1 MRDGRSADGNGRSSR
16 RWRLPLSVG
25 LYGFCAASLAG
36 ACLYFF
42 FAYVPGRR
50 AAAIK
55 RCQEELELRADSHK
69 ATLDQWIASGMAD
82 AEALANYPAP
92 LASIAS
98 GAGAATTGRGAVTAA
113 QLREFVER
121 FLRIGSYDRFAL
133 LDANLR
139 IAIEAGESRPLE
151 QPILQAAAEVLSRGK
166 TTVDFYRHANG
177 RVDVAFLARAGTAS
191 APRATDGGG
200 PASGVVLLE
209 IDPNRW
215 LYPFLAMRP
224 MAAASAETVLVQA
237 DGDDIVFLSPLRHN
251 PAPPLTF
258 RRPAKAAHFAAAA
271 ALDGRGAFDA
281 FVDYRNEPVFA
292 AVARLDRAPWGIV
305 VKVDQPEALASYQ
318 QEVRRTGTTV
328 IAVILGFWAVAFML
342 VLGWR
347 RRAEA
352 ALREGEERYRATLY
366 SIGDAVIA
374 TDQGS
379 RVKQMNPVAE
389 KLTGWTESQASG
401 KPLDEVFRIVNEETH
416 AVVESPVARVLR
428 EGQVVGLA
436 NHSLLIGKDGKERPI
451 ADSGAPIRNEK
462 GETTG
467 VVLVFRD
474 QTQERAAQKALKE
487 SEAFNRTI
495 VESIPQQLFLKDRN
509 GVYLAANQPYAA
521 SLGCRPEQLV
531 GKDDFAFYPTE
542 LAEKYRADDRA
553 VMDSGRVKD
562 MEERYLAQ
570 GKEYWIHTIKAPVR
584 DDGGQVTA
592 VLGLFE
598 DISARQ
604 RVQQSLKDA
613 RDRLEEAQRAAH
625 LGNWE
630 WDALNDQ
637 ITGSEEFY
645 RLFDVAPEGLSR
657 FSQFV
662 ERLHPDDRER
672 VQRDVADALKQDRPY
687 DTDYRVRLSDGGR
700 RDIIARGRVFVD
712 EGGKPLRMVGTCLDI
727 TERKRME
734 ERIGH
739 LNLVLKAIRNV
750 NQLIVREKDPETLI
764 RRSCE
769 VLTETRGYFSAWIA
783 LYDESGKY
791 MTAASA
797 GLGDAFESLKDRFR
811 SGQLAVC
818 DKAVHERG
826 VHVVRDPAAECP
838 NCPAAT
844 LYRGQSAIAVRLEHQ
859 GHVHGLLVMSM
870 DPGLVDLV
878 DEQNLIEEVADDIAY
893 ALHGLDVE
901 TQRRAAE
908 EDLRKHRDQL
918 EQRVRDRTAQLE
930 ESNQELEA
938 FSYSVS
944 HDLRAPLRAIDGF
957 TRILA
962 DDYASHLDT
971 EGKRL
976 CSIIHENTAKMGRL
990 IDDLLAFSRLG
1001 RAEMSLS
1008 PVDMQT
1014 MANSVFHELTTP
1026 ESLAR
1031 IDFQVGALPAAVAD
1045 PTLMRQVW
1053 MNLLSNAIKFSSKRE
1068 RAVIK
1073 VSAQQNQGES
1083 VYVVQDNGAGFEM
1096 QYVGKLFGVFQ
1107 RLHSSKEFEG
1117 TGVGLAL
1124 VQRVIRRHGGRVWAE
1139 GEIDKGA
1146 TFYFALQQRG
1156 A

>member
-1 MRDGRSADGNGRSSR
+1 
-16 RWRLPLSVG
+16 
-25 LYGFCAASLAG
+25 
-36 ACLYFF
+36 
-42 FAYVPGRR
+42 
-50 AAAIK
+50 
-55 RCQEELELRADSHK
+55 
-69 ATLDQWIASGMAD
+69 
-82 AEALANYPAP
+82 
-92 LASIAS
+92 
-98 GAGAATTGRGAVTAA
+98 
-113 QLREFVER
+113 
-121 FLRIGSYDRFAL
+121 
-133 LDANLR
+133 
-139 IAIEAGESRPLE
+139 
-151 QPILQAAAEVLSRGK
+151 
-166 TTVDFYRHANG
+166 
-177 RVDVAFLARAGTAS
+177 
-191 APRATDGGG
+191 
-200 PASGVVLLE
+200 
-209 IDPNRW
+209 
-215 LYPFLAMRP
+215 
-224 MAAASAETVLVQA
+224 
-237 DGDDIVFLSPLRHN
+237 
-251 PAPPLTF
+251 
-258 RRPAKAAHFAAAA
+258 
-271 ALDGRGAFDA
+271 
-281 FVDYRNEPVFA
+281 VDYRGEPVFA
-292 AVARLDRAPWGIV
+292 ATIRLDRAPWGIV
-305 VKVDQPEALASYQ
+305 VKVDQREALASYRL
-318 QEVRRTGTTV
+318 EIRRTGTTV
-328 IAVILGFWAVAFML
+328 IAVILGFWAVAFTL

-374 TDQGS
+374 TDQGG

-389 KLTGWTESQASG
+389 KLTGWTESQARG
-401 KPLDEVFRIVNEETH
+401 RPLDEVFRIVNEETH

-436 NHSLLIGKDGKERPI
+436 NHSLLIGKDGKQRPI

-509 GVYLAANQPYAA
+509 GAYLAVNQPYAA

-553 VMDSGRVKD
+553 VMDSGQVKD

-604 RVQQSLKDA
+604 RMEQSLKDA

-630 WDALNDQ
+630 FDVLNDQ
-637 ITGSEEFY
+637 ITGSQEFY
-645 RLFDVAPEGLSR
+645 RLFDVAPEDIAR

-687 DTDYRVRLSDGGR
+687 DTDYRVRLSDGGW
-700 RDIIARGRVFVD
+700 RDVIARGRVFVD

-727 TERKRME
+727 TERKQAEAALRESE
-734 ERIGH
+734 ERNRTTLNSIGDAVIATGADSRIARMNPVAGKLTGWTEAEALGKPLAAVFRIVNEETRAEVESPVDRVLREGVVVGLANH
-739 LNLVLKAIRNV
+739 TVLVAKDGTDRPIADSGAPIRNENGETTGVVLVFRDQTEERAVQRALAEREAQFRATFEQAAVGIAHVRLDGAWLRV
-750 NQLIVREKDPETLI
+750 NQRLCDIVGYTSDELLHKTFQDITHPDDLGRDINYLQQILAGEIQTYSMEKRYI
-764 RRSCE
+764 R
-769 VLTETRGYFSAWIA
+769 
-783 LYDESGKY
+783 
-791 MTAASA
+791 
-797 GLGDAFESLKDRFR
+797 KDRSLVWINLTVGPVRDDTGALKYFVSVVEDISAR
-811 SGQLAVC
+811 KRAQAELDVSQRRLISMINAITESAFLMEPDGTILIANGAVAERLGTTPADMVGRNVFDFLPSELAPGRRLRIAEVMQTRAAVHFEDCRGERHIWNSIYPVFDSGNAVRQLAVFGY
-818 DKAVHERG
+818 DITERKRAEDE
-826 VHVVRDPAAECP
+826 VRTLNAA
-838 NCPAAT
+838 
-844 LYRGQSAIAVRLEHQ
+844 
-859 GHVHGLLVMSM
+859 
-870 DPGLVDLV
+870 
-878 DEQNLIEEVADDIAY
+878 
-893 ALHGLDVE
+893 
-901 TQRRAAE
+901 
-908 EDLRKHRDQL
+908 L

-930 ESNQELEA
+930 ESNKELEA

-957 TRILA
+957 TRLLA
-962 DDYASHLDT
+962 DDYAPHLDT

-1031 IDFQVGALPAAVAD
+1031 IDFQVGALPPTLAD

-1068 RAVIK
+1068 QAVIK
-1073 VSAQQNQGES
+1073 VSAQQDQGES

-1139 GEIDKGA
+1139 SELDKGA